1 MLQLSKH
8 QKKELAR
15 FERVCRNER
24 KHRETFHKVELAFEA
39 AREHI
44 IEAHGGTLT
53 KLAED

>member
-24 KHRETFHKVELAFEA
+24 RHAETHKPRSEPPAETPASDYFE
-39 AREHI
+39 
-44 IEAHGGTLT
+44 
-53 KLAED
+53 KLDTTTWTGL